1 MNAASAAWP
10 ASYSPRPL
18 GRCPRLSCTRHG
30 ASAGGYARR
39 CAGGTALGLS
49 WPRQK
54 NETEILEH
62 YIAIPVWRDAQGR
75 IRTMVL
81 EPDLR
86 RQARV
91 CARLAEECDDP
102 YLAKR
107 LKLMGEDMLAKADE
121 IQELPS
127 ERLRRE
133 TGRNRLAA

>member
-1 MNAASAAWP
+1 M
-10 ASYSPRPL
+10 
-18 GRCPRLSCTRHG
+18 
-30 ASAGGYARR
+30 
-39 CAGGTALGLS
+39 S

-54 NETEILEH
+54 NETESLEH
-62 YIAIPVWRDAQGR
+62 YIAIPVWRDAQGG
-75 IRTMVL
+75 IRTMIL

-107 LKLMGEDMLAKADE
+107 LKLMGEDLLAKADE